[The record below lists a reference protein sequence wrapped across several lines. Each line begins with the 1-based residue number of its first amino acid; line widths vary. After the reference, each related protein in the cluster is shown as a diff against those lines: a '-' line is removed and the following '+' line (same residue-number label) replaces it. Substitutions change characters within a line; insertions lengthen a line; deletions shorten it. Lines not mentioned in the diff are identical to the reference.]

1 MENTVQWDKYK
12 KQKKIH
18 TYCQHHDPSLQIFCS
33 KVLYFSMGKRVLF
46 VLVVQLP
53 PPRCDTEQPL
63 CCSGQVSF
71 IWKRHLPHSFT
82 FVHAGC
88 HNNVI
93 TPVLCFCVEMS
104 FVSSLSYTAHI
115 SLKAFSNI
123 PLSITI
129 NLCWRINTP
138 APRCHD
144 LSIFVVNSVIVMALR
159 HCFECYEGKISP
171 TFAME
176 DWSTIPNSTFQLV

>member
-1 MENTVQWDKYK
+1 MENTVQWDKYQK
-12 KQKKIH
+12 KKIKKWRTVQWDKYKKKKKIH

-33 KVLYFSMGKRVLF
+33 KVLFFSMGKRVLF
-46 VLVVQLP
+46 VSVVQLP

-93 TPVLCFCVEMS
+93 TLVLCFCVEMS

-138 APRCHD
+138 PPPPP
-144 LSIFVVNSVIVMALR
+144 
-159 HCFECYEGKISP
+159 G
-171 TFAME
+171 AMICPSLLLIQ
-176 DWSTIPNSTFQLV
+176 WL